1 MARFILTFSILILC
15 TIFTYT
21 VHGQM
26 QTVGFSV
33 TVRDSIHDMPLSHA
47 RIELKRG
54 MTLIA
59 GQITNPVG
67 KADFKDIEQGW
78 YVITV
83 RYVNYSPFT
92 DSLLIDRSN
101 RSIVISLIE
110 EEHQDIIVKGSTQP
124 NVSTIDIKNGNQIF
138 EASTYHPAPSSRIT
152 TMLQENMLGAARATT
167 GEVHIRGQHGE
178 YTYYVD
184 GIPIPLGVFGGL
196 NEVVD
201 DHVIDRAIFLTG
213 GFPAEYGGQMAGII
227 DIQSRVPSGH
237 LNIDAESYIGSLSEG
252 SNIIS
257 SNGQSLAVSDR
268 LGALG
273 VFFSGSRQ
281 ETDRRIDPPTEYV
294 DHDHGFD
301 YFLYGKFD
309 YLLSE
314 TDYLTMN
321 LNWSRT
327 FTEIPFDSLSEGII
341 DNLQKTTNAFQTLSY
356 YHTISSESDKESNLF
371 IGLFAREGGLQF
383 LPGSNNVPNVQFAG
397 DSNSYTLSEDR
408 SFTTFGIRS
417 TFSKR
422 LSHEFALSAGL
433 LATTTS
439 GTENFT
445 TRDSAQNPGPAIAT
459 DFAGSD
465 FGIFVQT
472 DIHPLE
478 WTSIEAGL
486 RYDQHI
492 APDIVL
498 ENQLSPRLKWNVFLD
513 EATTISFYYGRLF
526 MPVNI
531 EGLRSLALITGGN
544 DASGTMAE
552 RDDLY
557 ELSLSHSFD
566 FGMTSKIAY
575 FKKVAA
581 PGLDDE
587 TLGSSSIK
595 TPVNIGIVKTDGIE
609 LGLAYKH
616 HVIPLSA
623 TLNSSIIHAY
633 GYGNISGGFLEIGET
648 IEPTDLDHDQRI
660 SVSVSCNYQP
670 SDWFVNVSALYGSG
684 LTNGDPDGI
693 RFKTGLFDMNT
704 AAHVTPAWTMNLSG
718 GYRFK
723 LGDVL
728 IAPSFFI
735 TNLLDHSFLLK
746 GQYFSG
752 AAWSERRNVVFTL
765 AVHL

>member
-1 MARFILTFSILILC
+1 MARFILSFSILLICSFSAQEL
-15 TIFTYT
+15 
-21 VHGQM
+21 HAQN

-33 TVRDSIHDMPLSHA
+33 TVRDSIHDMPLAHA

-54 MTLIA
+54 TTLIA

-67 KADFKDIEQGW
+67 KADFKDIGEGR
-78 YVITV
+78 YTITV

-92 DSLLIDRSN
+92 DSVLIDRAN
-101 RSIVISLIE
+101 RSMVVSLIE
-110 EEHQDIIVKGSTQP
+110 EEHQDVIVEGSTQP
-124 NVSTIDIKNGNQIF
+124 NVSTVDIKSGNQIF
-138 EASTYHPAPSSRIT
+138 EASTYHAAPSSQIT

-178 YTYYVD
+178 YTYYID

-201 DHVIDRAIFLTG
+201 DHVIDRAIFHTG

-237 LNIDAESYIGSLSEG
+237 LNIDAESYIGSLSE
-252 SNIIS
+252 SQNTIS

-268 LGALG
+268 IGALG
-273 VFFSGSRQ
+273 IFLSGSRQ

-294 DHDHGFD
+294 EHDHGFD
-301 YFLYGKFD
+301 YFLYGKLD

-314 TDYLTMN
+314 SDYLTMN

-341 DNLQKTTNAFQTLSY
+341 DNNQKTTNAFQTLSY

-371 IGLFAREGGLQF
+371 LGLFAREGGLQF
-383 LPGSNNVPNVQFAG
+383 LPGSINTPNVQFVG
-397 DSNSYTLSEDR
+397 DSNFYILSEDR
-408 SFTTFGIRS
+408 SFTTLGIRS

-422 LSHEFALSAGL
+422 LSHEFAFSTGL
-433 LATTTS
+433 LVTTTS
-439 GTENFT
+439 GTENFY
-445 TRDSAQNPGPAIAT
+445 TRDSAQNSGPSISS
-459 DFAGSD
+459 DFSGSD
-465 FGIFVQT
+465 FGIFIQT

-478 WTSIEAGL
+478 WTSIEAGI

-492 APDIVL
+492 APDVEL
-498 ENQLSPRLKWNVFLD
+498 QSQLSPRLKWNVFLD
-513 EATTISFYYGRLF
+513 EATTASFYYGRLF
-526 MPVNI
+526 MPINV
-531 EGLRSLALITGGN
+531 EGLRSLALITGGAE
-544 DASGTMAE
+544 ASGTLAE
-552 RDDLY
+552 RDDFY
-557 ELSLSHSFD
+557 EISLSHSFD
-566 FGMTSKIAY
+566 FGMTSKLAY
-575 FKKVAA
+575 FKKVAV

-587 TLGSSSIK
+587 SLGSSSIK
-595 TPVNIGIVKTDGIE
+595 TPVNIGTVKTDGIE
-609 LGLAYKH
+609 LGVAYRH
-616 HVIPLSA
+616 PVVPLSA

-633 GYGNISGGFLEIGET
+633 GYGDISGGFLDIGET
-648 IEPTDLDHDQRI
+648 IEPSDLDHDQRI
-660 SVSVSCNYQP
+660 SVSASLNYQP
-670 SDWFVNVSALYGSG
+670 SDWFANVSALYGSG

-693 RFKTGLFDMNT
+693 SFGTGLFDMNT

-723 LGDVL
+723 LDGVS
-728 IAPSFFI
+728 IEPSLYI

-752 AAWSERRNVVFTL
+752 AAWSERRNIVFKL
-765 AVHL
+765 AMHL

>member
-1 MARFILTFSILILC
+1 MARFILIFSILLLFFTSFLYAQDR
-15 TIFTYT
+15 TI
-21 VHGQM
+21 
-26 QTVGFSV
+26 GFSV
-33 TVRDSIHDMPLSHA
+33 TVRDSIHDMPLAHA

-54 MTLIA
+54 GTLIA
-59 GQITNPVG
+59 GKITNPTG
-67 KADFKDIEQGW
+67 KADFKDITEGW
-78 YVITV
+78 YTIRVT
-83 RYVNYSPFT
+83 YVNYSAFT
-92 DSLLIDRSN
+92 DSILIDQAN
-101 RSIVISLIE
+101 RSLTVSLIE
-110 EEHQDIIVKGSTQP
+110 EMHQDVVVEGSILA
-124 NVSTIDIKNGNQIF
+124 NVSTVDIKSGNQIF
-138 EASTYHPAPSSRIT
+138 EASTYHAPPSSRIT
-152 TMLQENMLGAARATT
+152 TLLQENMLGAARATT

-201 DHVIDRAIFLTG
+201 GHVIDRATFYTG

-237 LNIDAESYIGSLSEG
+237 LNIDVDSYIGNLSEG
-252 SNIIS
+252 PNTIS
-257 SNGQSLAVSDR
+257 SNGQSLAISDR
-268 LGALG
+268 VGALG
-273 VFFSGSRQ
+273 VFVSGSRQ

-301 YFLYGKFD
+301 YFLYGKLD

-327 FTEIPFDSLSEGII
+327 STQIPYDSLSEGII
-341 DNLQKTTNAFQTLSY
+341 DNNQKTTNAFQTLSY

-371 IGLFAREGGLQF
+371 VGLFAREGGLEF
-383 LPGSNNVPNVQFAG
+383 LPGSINTPNVQFVG
-397 DSNSYTLSEDR
+397 DSNFYVLSEDR
-408 SFTTFGIRS
+408 SFTTLGIRS

-422 LSHEFALSAGL
+422 LSHEFAFSAGL

-445 TRDSAQNPGPAIAT
+445 TRDSIQNPGPT
-459 DFAGSD
+459 VTSDFNGSD

-492 APDIVL
+492 APDIEL
-498 ENQLSPRLKWNVFLD
+498 QRQLSPRLKWNVFLD
-513 EATTISFYYGRLF
+513 EATTASFYYGRLF
-526 MPVNI
+526 MPVNV
-531 EGLRSLALITGGN
+531 EGLRSLALITGGTE
-544 DASGTMAE
+544 AGGTLAE

-557 ELSLSHSFD
+557 EISLSHAFA
-566 FGMTSKIAY
+566 FGMTSKVAY
-575 FKKVAA
+575 FKKVAV

-595 TPVNIGIVKTDGIE
+595 TPVNIGTVKTDGVE
-609 LGLAYKH
+609 LGLAYTH
-616 HVIPLSA
+616 PTIPLSA

-633 GYGNISGGFLEIGET
+633 GYGAISGGFLDIGET

-660 SVSVSCNYQP
+660 SVSASVNYQP
-670 SDWFVNVSALYGSG
+670 SDWFANVSALYGSG
-684 LTNGDPDGI
+684 LTNGNPDGI
-693 RFKTGLFDMNT
+693 NFGTGLFDMNT

-723 LGDVL
+723 LDAVS
-728 IAPSFFI
+728 IEPSLYI

-752 AAWSERRNVVFTL
+752 AAWSERRNIIFKL

>member
-1 MARFILTFSILILC
+1 MARSKLTYAALLLCILC
-15 TIFTYT
+15 SHTLHAQT
-21 VHGQM
+21 H
-26 QTVGFSV
+26 TVGFSV
-33 TVRDSIHDMPLSHA
+33 SVRDSIHDMPLAHA

-54 MTLIA
+54 TTLIA
-59 GQITNPVG
+59 GQVTNPTG
-67 KADFKDIEQGW
+67 RADFKDIGEGW
-78 YVITV
+78 YTV
-83 RYVNYSPFT
+83 SVSYVNYSPFS
-92 DSLLIDRSN
+92 DSILIDRSN
-101 RSIVISLIE
+101 RSMAVSLIE
-110 EEHQDIIVKGSTQP
+110 EVHQGVVVEGSTLP
-124 NVSTIDIKNGNQIF
+124 NVSTVDIKNGNQIF
-138 EASTYHPAPSSRIT
+138 EASTYHAAPSSRIT
-152 TMLQENMLGAARATT
+152 TLLQENMLGAARATT

-178 YTYYVD
+178 YTYYID

-201 DHVIDRAIFLTG
+201 GHVIDRATFYTG

-237 LNIDAESYIGSLSEG
+237 LNIDAASYIGSLSE
-252 SNIIS
+252 NPNTIS

-301 YFLYGKFD
+301 YFLYGKLD

-314 TDYLTMN
+314 RDYMTMN

-327 FTEIPFDSLSEGII
+327 YTEIPYDSLSEGII
-341 DNLQKTTNAFQTLSY
+341 DNKQQTTNAFQTLSY

-371 IGLFAREGGLQF
+371 VGLFAREGGLQF
-383 LPGSNNVPNVQFAG
+383 LPGSINTPNMQFTG
-397 DSNSYTLSEDR
+397 DSNFYVLSEDR
-408 SFTTFGIRS
+408 SFTTLGIRS

-422 LSHEFALSAGL
+422 LSHEFAFSTGL

-445 TRDSAQNPGPAIAT
+445 TRDSIQNSGPAVT
-459 DFAGSD
+459 SDFTGSD
-465 FGIFVQT
+465 FGIFIQT

-492 APDIVL
+492 APDVEL
-498 ENQLSPRLKWNVFLD
+498 QKQLSPRLKWNVFLD
-513 EATTISFYYGRLF
+513 EATTASFYYGRLF
-526 MPVNI
+526 MPVNV
-531 EGLRSLALITGGN
+531 EGLRSLALTTGGA

-557 ELSLSHSFD
+557 EISLSHSFD
-566 FGMTSKIAY
+566 LGVTSKVAY
-575 FKKVAA
+575 FKKVAV

-595 TPVNIGIVKTDGIE
+595 TPVNIGTVKTDGIE
-609 LGLAYKH
+609 LGLAYRH
-616 HVIPLSA
+616 PVIPLSA

-633 GYGNISGGFLEIGET
+633 GYGKISGGFLDIGET
-648 IEPTDLDHDQRI
+648 IEPSDLDHDQRI
-660 SVSVSCNYQP
+660 SVSASLTYQP
-670 SDWFVNVSALYGSG
+670 SDWFANVSALYGSG
-684 LTNGDPDGI
+684 LTNGNPDDI
-693 RFKTGLFDMNT
+693 RFETGLFDMNT
-704 AAHVTPAWTMNLSG
+704 AAHVTPAWTINLSG

-723 LGDVL
+723 LDRAS
-728 IAPSFFI
+728 IEPSLYI

-752 AAWSERRNVVFTL
+752 AAWSERRNIVFTL